1 MVKVYRSTVL
11 NAPADRVWRDL
22 RDFNGLAN
30 WHPSIVAS
38 RIENDHPA
46 DKVGCV
52 RNFQLKDGA
61 RIREKLLS
69 LSDYNYS
76 CTYSILDSPMDLS
89 DYVATL
95 RLFPVTE
102 DKRCFIEWSAE
113 FDCPPEKV
121 AELTEAVG
129 VGVVGDPLHERQID
143 ARLLARLDQIGQ
155 AFLCGSDL
163 HADVA

>member
-11 NAPADRVWRDL
+11 NAPAERVWRDL

-30 WHPSIVAS
+30 WHPSIAMS

-61 RIREKLLS
+61 RVREKLLA
-69 LSDYNYS
+69 LSDYDYA
-76 CTYSILDSPMDLS
+76 CTSAILDSPMDLS

-95 RLFPVTE
+95 RLLPVTE
-102 DKRCFIEWSAE
+102 GNRCFIEWSAE
-113 FDCPPEKV
+113 FECRPEKA
-121 AELTEAVG
+121 AELAETIGGG
-129 VGVVGDPLHERQID
+129 VIQTGLD
-143 ARLLARLDQIGQ
+143 ALKKRYGQ
-155 AFLCGSDL
+155 R
-163 HADVA
+163 

>member
-30 WHPSIVAS
+30 WHPLIVSS
-38 RIENDHPA
+38 RIEQGHPA

-52 RNFQLKDGA
+52 RYLQLKDGG

-69 LSDYNYS
+69 LSDYDFT
-76 CTYSILDSPMDLS
+76 CTSTILESPMDLAGH
-89 DYVATL
+89 VAAL

-102 DKRCFIEWSAE
+102 GNRCFIEWSAE
-113 FDCPPEKV
+113 FDCPPGKD
-121 AELTEAVG
+121 AELVETIGGGMFQTGLEA
-129 VGVVGDPLHERQID
+129 LKKRY
-143 ARLLARLDQIGQ
+143 GQ
-155 AFLCGSDL
+155 P
-163 HADVA
+163 